1 MAKDNLRDYD
11 ATAANNTDVGGVNT
25 AEGMLPS
32 KVNDAIREIMSHLAD
47 FSDGSEGI
55 DVLSLSDDD
64 DSAQIKFQAPSAVTA
79 TVTFTLPDGDGS
91 ADQILKTNGSG
102 TLAWVDQPSGGGLF
116 KGENGEVGSSAGDI
130 FRCHEQTLNTDVT
143 IDSDENALCASPIT
157 IATGVTLTVNG
168 NLSIV

>member
-1 MAKDNLRDYD
+1 MAKNSIRDFSS
-11 ATAANNTDVGGVNT
+11 TAGSNTDIQSVDIDENCAASGLNNAV
-25 AEGMLPS
+25 
-32 KVNDAIREIMSHLAD
+32 RELMADIAD
-47 FSDGSEGI
+47 FVSGSVGV
-55 DVLSLSDDD
+55 DVLSLADDD
-64 DSAQIKFQAPSAVTA
+64 NSAQIKFQAPSAVTA

-91 ADQILKTNGSG
+91 ADQILKTDGSG
-102 TLAWVDQPSGGGLF
+102 TLSWIDQPAGGGLF

-130 FRCHEQTLNTDVT
+130 FRVHEATLNTDTT